1 MCSRAPSL
9 RGRYPASQL
18 LRTQPP
24 PSRLPSL
31 SRFPRL
37 YEVPGSTDF
46 SMGRGRFLQ
55 LLDTPLSPCCPYHP
69 AEVVCR
75 LSQFA
80 PHHVAFARPKRARPS
95 ELILS
100 RPPVGSLSLRPGDSL
115 TIPRMALS
123 VGFRRLVS
131 SAPATQ
137 ATGFPT
143 FTPVGLSPTECA
155 SLSWTHGP
163 AQRLLTLRPACSPS
177 RLRDPLHQRLRR
189 LRFLCR
195 RSDCYRVER
204 TSSRAGL
211 APAED

>member
-143 FTPVGLSPTECA
+143 FTPVGLSPTEHI
-155 SLSWTHGP
+155 SLRWTHFGQNTRSMQWLMDGGECRGSFMMNVLP
-163 AQRLLTLRPACSPS
+163 CTIDSIGHAFW
-177 RLRDPLHQRLRR
+177 PL
-189 LRFLCR
+189 
-195 RSDCYRVER
+195 
-204 TSSRAGL
+204 
-211 APAED
+211 